1 MQLVRETLFKGA
13 TLHLACRCKQPSI
26 GVSEVKVA
34 QSCLTLCD
42 PMVYT
47 VHGILQVRV
56 TGKQNMTSIYTY
68 KEYTHTRDYYSAIKR
83 NMVRVYGCIVTTLCS
98 VQEARLVTTLC
109 SVQEARP
116 RRHIV
121 WFHLCEVSRTGRSL
135 EIQCRWLVARG
146 WRRGKWK
153 CSHLYLRS
161 PLSLCP
167 RTPFYLGWLLHVASY
182 FFTSY

>member
-34 QSCLTLCD
+34 ESCLTLCD

-68 KEYTHTRDYYSAIKR
+68 KEYTHTRDYYSTIKR
-83 NMVRVYGCIVTTLCS
+83 NMVRVYGCIVTTLC
-98 VQEARLVTTLC
+98 L
-109 SVQEARP
+109 VQEARP
-116 RRHIV
+116 KRLYIV
-121 WFHLCEVSRTGRSL
+121 WFHLCEVSRMGRSL

-153 CSHLYLRS
+153 CSHLYLCS

-182 FFTSY
+182 FLTSY